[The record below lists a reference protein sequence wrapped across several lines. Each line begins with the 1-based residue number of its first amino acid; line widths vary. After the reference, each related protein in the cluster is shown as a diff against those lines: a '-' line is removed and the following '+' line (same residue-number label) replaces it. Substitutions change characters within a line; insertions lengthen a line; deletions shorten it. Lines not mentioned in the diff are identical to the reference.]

1 MDVKIRLLKISVI
14 NLGELMFEFSLAW
27 VNPLSFLGKWIK
39 FHAISCVGDFLDE
52 SSQLKACLLIKARD
66 SELSWALQAHL
77 AQSLRLTRQRVPQ
90 IHIKSWFKWFI
101 CSYLGKG

>member
-39 FHAISCVGDFLDE
+39 FQAISCVGDSFQMNHFNWKPV
-52 SSQLKACLLIKARD
+52 SSSKGTI
-66 SELSWALQAHL
+66 
-77 AQSLRLTRQRVPQ
+77 QSSPECRKHT
-90 IHIKSWFKWFI
+90 
-101 CSYLGKG
+101 